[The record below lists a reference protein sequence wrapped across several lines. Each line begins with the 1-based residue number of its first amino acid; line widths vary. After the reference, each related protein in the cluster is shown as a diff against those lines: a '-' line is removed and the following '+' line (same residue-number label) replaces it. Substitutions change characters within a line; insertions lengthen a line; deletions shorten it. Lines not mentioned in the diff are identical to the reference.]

1 MKLTFG
7 KYNGWDLERVPD
19 EYIEYMITTSKRT
32 IQMFETERDRRVIS
46 AEAKLPMMERI
57 IQAGYRQLAVQNHPD
72 KGGNTTTMQEINA
85 AHEKLKSMV
94 SRR

>member
-1 MKLTFG
+1 
-7 KYNGWDLERVPD
+7 
-19 EYIEYMITTSKRT
+19 
-32 IQMFETERDRRVIS
+32 
-46 AEAKLPMMERI
+46 MMERI